1 MADYVPIVLNDDETV
16 TYTASG
22 SGSGGDVVFLSGA
35 ATAANPNGTV
45 AQTTGPLA
53 SVVGVAAYDYTA
65 GQQVT
70 VYSGGIQE
78 LVSGAA
84 ITAGGT
90 VCSGASGRVIPLGAN
105 TVDTMVGVALSTVA
119 GAALPVRVRWTR

>member
-1 MADYVPIVLNDDETV
+1 MADYVPIVENDDEIF

-35 ATAANPNGTV
+35 ASAANPNGTV
-45 AQTTGPLA
+45 AQATGPLA

-70 VYSGGIQE
+70 VYGGYIHE
-78 LVSGAA
+78 LTSGAA
-84 ITAGGT
+84 ITAGQA
-90 VCSGASGRVIPLGAN
+90 VCAGASGRVIPLGAN
-105 TVDTMVGVALSTVA
+105 TVDTMIGVAMSTVA